1 MTMNYVKDVN
11 YIAESQEGLLG
22 FFFFFFLTSYYIWF
36 FFFHFFSEPFK
47 NKFQGAIV
55 TCHLQIFQ
63 NLSPRNKYILL

>member
-36 FFFHFFSEPFK
+36 FFFTFFL
-47 NKFQGAIV
+47 N
-55 TCHLQIFQ
+55 HLKI
-63 NLSPRNKYILL
+63 NSKERL

>member
-1 MTMNYVKDVN
+1 MTINYVKNVN
-11 YIAESQEGLLG
+11 YIAESQEGLFVCL
-22 FFFFFFLTSYYIWF
+22 FVFDILLHLL

-47 NKFQGAIV
+47 NKFQGGIV